1 MTNTDT
7 ADVAGTV
14 AQVAALARAGSEMVR
29 ITVDRDEAA
38 VAAPALA
45 VPILDGGWSDDVTDG
60 VGLPTVDSPYVFVLT
75 APAYLRVV
83 DCCVSGDTWFV
94 TDFGSPLLTTA
105 FSFPTVHPGAFGDDL
120 TGFGLDTSWV
130 APLSFTRGEI
140 VLLAGA
146 HSLSLSTDG
155 VQSSTIG
162 DLAFMTPISEL
173 KFNEVTK
180 SEAEAYQRWRD
191 GYQTNWRWAFDPI
204 ALRLSISNDRLA
216 SDVTVMPLIAG
227 SEYGQLLAVSR
238 GASISPSAGDRHDAL
253 LQLIISINTKSTPL
267 QSAGGLVGL
276 IALGMSQAFGLT
288 WADAVGAAPRCK
300 PVSTSART
308 GHATEWAIT
317 FLLWT
322 DIVGSRLFDPRRP
335 AGHVVF
341 QRACADFL

>member
-1 MTNTDT
+1 M
-7 ADVAGTV
+7 AHKRFL
-14 AQVAALARAGSEMVR
+14 AACLGLLV
-29 ITVDRDEAA
+29 VA

-155 VQSSTIG
+155 VGGIPAHVG
-162 DLAFMTPISEL
+162 
-173 KFNEVTK
+173 V
-180 SEAEAYQRWRD
+180 
-191 GYQTNWRWAFDPI
+191 
-204 ALRLSISNDRLA
+204 RLDS
-216 SDVTVMPLIAG
+216 V
-227 SEYGQLLAVSR
+227 
-238 GASISPSAGDRHDAL
+238 
-253 LQLIISINTKSTPL
+253 
-267 QSAGGLVGL
+267 
-276 IALGMSQAFGLT
+276 
-288 WADAVGAAPRCK
+288 
-300 PVSTSART
+300 PVP
-308 GHATEWAIT
+308 E
-317 FLLWT
+317 
-322 DIVGSRLFDPRRP
+322 P
-335 AGHVVF
+335 
-341 QRACADFL
+341 